1 MAAAGY
7 YLNDEQIESLTD
19 ELLKL
24 DLDPSKLITEDIK
37 QSRYVNNE
45 DPYNLGAYQ
54 KIIKKLLEKASEIE
68 KASKIEKTYFIPT
81 DDEDL
86 AKAISESLAHKKKPK
101 NIPPGFNLIINAGGG
116 ECLYL
121 SFIQGH
127 KYLKSIGR
135 AKVPIPETSKDLRN
149 YLIKTLDNLDIQRF
163 FGGEEKTDVIKTR
176 LKNDKWGQDEEI
188 LLLADTFN
196 ICIWIW
202 IPSSSRWEKFEPR
215 DISRLDGSVDAC
227 RKRVIH
233 IYNTTGLHYEFL
245 QPQETSYSLG
255 SSSRKYLIKYYG

>member
-149 YLIKTLDNLDIQRF
+149 YLIKT
-163 FGGEEKTDVIKTR
+163 R